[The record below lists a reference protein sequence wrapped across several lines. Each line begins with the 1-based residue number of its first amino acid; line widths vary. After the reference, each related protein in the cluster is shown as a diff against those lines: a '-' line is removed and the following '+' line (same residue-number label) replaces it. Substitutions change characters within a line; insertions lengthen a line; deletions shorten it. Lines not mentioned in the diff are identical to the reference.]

1 MGRLTIVVA
10 VVAVLVGYLIGTSP
24 AGVTPPNSPPG
35 SPTGMLPPWP
45 VFRVAIALNEFFEA
59 AAVAT
64 RPPPVQV
71 KTLATAYWQSEIS
84 YSLTKSGAIDGVGAE
99 GGVAC
104 EDVAAKLKLVP
115 DFLCRMMRAGEGIKL
130 LSTDA
135 QGKYSLT
142 PAGDMLRSDHP
153 GSLRSFMLMINE
165 ETTKAWRAAGTR
177 SLSSGQSGFKEAF
190 GKEFWAWH
198 SEPGHATQM
207 RQFDSAMRSLSADI
221 AGALLVDWAPPKEDA
236 LVCDIGGGAGHMVAA
251 MAHHYPKLK
260 GIVFDLPKVVAS
272 STKETLAELGVSDRV
287 STVGGS
293 FLEPLPAAL
302 SSCDAFYLKFILH
315 DWADEECVS
324 ILSAIKAVAKEGS
337 QIVTTDFILGVDGA
351 NMEMAKRNMDIN
363 MMAANPPGAGERT
376 FEEYSALF
384 ARAGFAKPPE
394 LVKLRDLVS
403 TVVTE
408 V

>member
-1 MGRLTIVVA
+1 MGRVTVIVA
-10 VVAVLVGYLIGTSP
+10 LVAVLVGYLIGTSP
-24 AGVTPPNSPPG
+24 AGVTPPTTPPG

-45 VFRVAIALNEFFEA
+45 IFRVAIALNEFFEA

-84 YSLTKSGAIDGVGAE
+84 YSLTKSGAIDEVGAE

-165 ETTKAWRAAGTR
+165 ETTKAWRAAGTK

-190 GKEFWAWH
+190 GKEWWAWH
-198 SEPGHATQM
+198 NEPSRATQM
-207 RQFDSAMRSLSADI
+207 RQFDAAMRSLNADVS
-221 AGALLVDWAPPKEDA
+221 GALLVDWAPPKEDA
-236 LVCDIGGGAGHMVAA
+236 LVCDIGGGAGHMTAA

-260 GIVFDLPKVVAS
+260 GIVFDQPKVVAS
-272 STKETLAELGVSDRV
+272 STKETLSELGVSDRV

-351 NMEMAKRNMDIN
+351 NMEMSKRNMDIN
-363 MMAANPPGAGERT
+363 MMAVNPPGAGERT
-376 FEEYSALF
+376 FEEYAALF
-384 ARAGFAKPPE
+384 ARAGLAKPPQ
-394 LVKLRDLVS
+394 LVKLRDLIS

>member
-10 VVAVLVGYLIGTSP
+10 LVAVLVGYLIGTSP
-24 AGVTPPNSPPG
+24 AGVTPPTTPPG

-45 VFRVAIALNEFFEA
+45 IFRVAIALNEFFEA

-84 YSLTKSGAIDGVGAE
+84 YSLTKSGAIDAVGAE

-153 GSLRSFMLMINE
+153 GSLRSFLLMINE
-165 ETTKAWRAAGTR
+165 ETTKAWRAAGTK

-198 SEPGHATQM
+198 SEPSRATQM
-207 RQFDSAMRSLSADI
+207 AQFDGAMRSFSVEM
-221 AGALLVDWAPPKEDA
+221 AGSLLVDWAPPAEDA
-236 LVCDIGGGAGHMVAA
+236 LVCDIGGGAGHMTAA

-260 GIVFDLPKVVAS
+260 GIVFDLPPVAKRA
-272 STKETLAELGVSDRV
+272 KETLAELGVADRV

-302 SSCDAFYLKFILH
+302 SSCDAFYLQFILH

-351 NMEMAKRNMDIN
+351 NMEMSKRMMDIN

-376 FEEYSALF
+376 FEEYAALF
-384 ARAGFAKPPE
+384 SRAGFAKPSQ
-394 LVKLRDLVS
+394 LVKMRDLVS

>member
-10 VVAVLVGYLIGTSP
+10 LVAVLVGYLIGTSP
-24 AGVTPPNSPPG
+24 AGVTPPTTPPG

-45 VFRVAIALNEFFEA
+45 IFRVAIALNEFFEA

-84 YSLTKSGAIDGVGAE
+84 YSLTKSGAIDAVGE

-142 PAGDMLRSDHP
+142 PAGHMLRSDHP

-165 ETTKAWRAAGTR
+165 ETTKAWRAAGTK

-190 GKEFWAWH
+190 GKEWWAWH
-198 SEPGHATQM
+198 NEQAHATQM
-207 RQFDSAMRSLSADI
+207 RQFDAAMRSLNADVS
-221 AGALLVDWAPPKEDA
+221 GALLIDWAPPAEDA
-236 LVCDIGGGAGHMVAA
+236 LVCDIGGGAGHMTAA

-260 GIVFDLPKVVAS
+260 GIVFDQPKVVAS

-287 STVGGS
+287 SAIGGS

-302 SSCDAFYLKFILH
+302 SSCDAFYLQFILH
-315 DWADEECVS
+315 DWADEDCVK

-363 MMAANPPGAGERT
+363 MMAVNPPGAGERT

-384 ARAGFAKPPE
+384 ARAGFAKPSQ
-394 LVKLRDLVS
+394 LVKLRDIIS

>member
-10 VVAVLVGYLIGTSP
+10 LVAVLVGYLIGTSP
-24 AGVTPPNSPPG
+24 AGVTPPTTPAG
-35 SPTGMLPPWP
+35 SPTAMLPPWP
-45 VFRVAIALNEFFEA
+45 IFRVAIALNEFFEA

-84 YSLTKSGAIDGVGAE
+84 YSLTKSGAIDAVGAE

-153 GSLRSFMLMINE
+153 ASIRSFMLMINE
-165 ETTKAWRAAGTR
+165 ETKDAWRAVGTK
-177 SLSSGQSGFKEAF
+177 SLSSGLSGFKAAF

-198 SEPGHATQM
+198 SEPSHATQM
-207 RQFDSAMRSLSADI
+207 AQFDGAMRSFSVEM
-221 AGALLVDWAPPKEDA
+221 AGSLLVDWAPPAEDA
-236 LVCDIGGGAGHMVAA
+236 LVCDIGGGAGHMTAA

-260 GIVFDLPKVVAS
+260 GIVFDLPPVAKRA
-272 STKETLAELGVSDRV
+272 KETLA
-287 STVGGS
+287 
-293 FLEPLPAAL
+293 
-302 SSCDAFYLKFILH
+302 
-315 DWADEECVS
+315 
-324 ILSAIKAVAKEGS
+324 
-337 QIVTTDFILGVDGA
+337 
-351 NMEMAKRNMDIN
+351 
-363 MMAANPPGAGERT
+363 
-376 FEEYSALF
+376 
-384 ARAGFAKPPE
+384 
-394 LVKLRDLVS
+394 
-403 TVVTE
+403 
-408 V
+408 

>member
-10 VVAVLVGYLIGTSP
+10 LVAVLVGYLIGTSP
-24 AGVTPPNSPPG
+24 AGVTPPTTPPG
-35 SPTGMLPPWP
+35 SPTAMLPPWP
-45 VFRVAIALNEFFEA
+45 IFRVAITLNEFFEA

-84 YSLTKSGAIDGVGAE
+84 YSLTKSGAIDAVGAE

-104 EDVAAKLKLVP
+104 EDVATKLKLVP

-153 GSLRSFMLMINE
+153 GSLRSFLLMINE
-165 ETTKAWRAAGTR
+165 ETTKAWRAAGTK

-190 GKEFWAWH
+190 GKEWWAWH
-198 SEPGHATQM
+198 NEQGHATQM
-207 RQFDSAMRSLSADI
+207 RQFDAAMRSLNADVS
-221 AGALLVDWAPPKEDA
+221 GALLVDWAPPKEDA
-236 LVCDIGGGAGHMVAA
+236 LVCDIGGGAGHMTAA
-251 MAHHYPKLK
+251 MVKHYPKLK
-260 GIVFDLPKVVAS
+260 GIVFDQPKVVAS
-272 STKETLAELGVSDRV
+272 STKEVLAELGVSDRV

-302 SSCDAFYLKFILH
+302 SSCDAFYLQFILH

-351 NMEMAKRNMDIN
+351 NMEMSKRNMDIN
-363 MMAANPPGAGERT
+363 MMAVNPPGAGERT

-384 ARAGFAKPPE
+384 ARAGFTKPSQ
-394 LVKLRDLVS
+394 LVKLRDIIS

>member
-10 VVAVLVGYLIGTSP
+10 LVAVLVGYLIGTSP
-24 AGVTPPNSPPG
+24 AGVTPPTTPPG

-45 VFRVAIALNEFFEA
+45 IFRVAITLNEFFEA

-84 YSLTKSGAIDGVGAE
+84 YSLTKSGAIDAVGAE

-165 ETTKAWRAAGTR
+165 ETTKAWRAAGTK

-190 GKEFWAWH
+190 GKEWWAWH
-198 SEPGHATQM
+198 NEPSRATQM
-207 RQFDSAMRSLSADI
+207 RQFDAAMRSLNADVS
-221 AGALLVDWAPPKEDA
+221 GALLIDWAPPAEDA
-236 LVCDIGGGAGHMVAA
+236 LVCDIGGGAGHMTAA

-260 GIVFDLPKVVAS
+260 GIVFDQPKVVAS

-351 NMEMAKRNMDIN
+351 NMEMSKRNMDIN
-363 MMAANPPGAGERT
+363 MMAVNPPGAGERT
-376 FEEYSALF
+376 FEEYAALF
-384 ARAGFAKPPE
+384 ARAGFAKPSQ
-394 LVKLRDLVS
+394 LVKLRDIIS

>member
-1 MGRLTIVVA
+1 MTRGRQS
-10 VVAVLVGYLIGTSP
+10 LVGVHT
-24 AGVTPPNSPPG
+24 
-35 SPTGMLPPWP
+35 
-45 VFRVAIALNEFFEA
+45 
-59 AAVAT
+59 
-64 RPPPVQV
+64 
-71 KTLATAYWQSEIS
+71 
-84 YSLTKSGAIDGVGAE
+84 
-99 GGVAC
+99 
-104 EDVAAKLKLVP
+104 
-115 DFLCRMMRAGEGIKL
+115 GEGIKL

-165 ETTKAWRAAGTR
+165 ETTKAWRAAGTK

-190 GKEFWAWH
+190 GKEWWAWH
-198 SEPGHATQM
+198 NEQGHATQM
-207 RQFDSAMRSLSADI
+207 RQFDAAMRSLNADVS
-221 AGALLVDWAPPKEDA
+221 GALLVDWAPPKEDA
-236 LVCDIGGGAGHMVAA
+236 LVCDIGGGAGHMTAA
-251 MAHHYPKLK
+251 MVKHYPKLK
-260 GIVFDLPKVVAS
+260 GIVFDQPKVVAS
-272 STKETLAELGVSDRV
+272 STKEVLAELGVSDRV

-302 SSCDAFYLKFILH
+302 SSCDAFYLQFILH

-337 QIVTTDFILGVDGA
+337 RIVTTDFILGVDGA
-351 NMEMAKRNMDIN
+351 NMEMSKRNMDIN
-363 MMAANPPGAGERT
+363 MMAVNPPGAGERT

-384 ARAGFAKPPE
+384 ARAGFAKPPQ
-394 LVKLRDLVS
+394 LVRLRDIIS